1 MIETP
6 FTFLSVLTLIASS
19 LVYLEYKLKWKVFN
33 ILPSIVILY
42 FLVMAL
48 SSLGFFEKNSDI
60 DSLYSSIKTNLLPA
74 MIFLMLLQSDIRI
87 VFKLG
92 KKSLLTF
99 FLASFTISI
108 GFVITFF
115 IFHNQF
121 DSEAWKA
128 FGALSGSWLGGSAN
142 MMAIEEA
149 LNLEDSKLGYVLL
162 IDSIDY
168 AIWVMILLMVVPFS
182 NRFNRWSG
190 ADGILP
196 KIYEN
201 KNSNRK
207 ELNFQ
212 NCFLVFSLSLVVS
225 SISLNMASHLPTST
239 FFTKTAWSVLLATIF
254 GLLAGI
260 TPLNRESSAST
271 ISNIMLYMI
280 IALIASRAD
289 IFELTKAPIYIFSGF
304 VIIITHALLMIIFAK
319 IFKLDLF
326 SLGVA
331 SLANIGGVASAP
343 ILAGTYSKSLIPIG
357 ILMAMVG
364 YMVGTFIGLFNI

>member
-1 MIETP
+1 
-6 FTFLSVLTLIASS
+6 
-19 LVYLEYKLKWKVFN
+19 
-33 ILPSIVILY
+33 
-42 FLVMAL
+42 
-48 SSLGFFEKNSDI
+48 
-60 DSLYSSIKTNLLPA
+60 
-74 MIFLMLLQSDIRI
+74 
-87 VFKLG
+87 
-92 KKSLLTF
+92 
-99 FLASFTISI
+99 
-108 GFVITFF
+108 
-115 IFHNQF
+115 
-121 DSEAWKA
+121 
-128 FGALSGSWLGGSAN
+128 

-168 AIWVMILLMVVPFS
+168 AIWVMILLMIVPFS

-196 KIYEN
+196 KIYDN

-212 NCFLVFSLSLVVS
+212 NCFLVFSLSLVIS

-289 IFELTKAPIYIFSGF
+289 IFELTKHQYIYLWFCSHYYTCSTYGY
-304 VIIITHALLMIIFAK
+304 LCK
-319 IFKLDLF
+319 
-326 SLGVA
+326 
-331 SLANIGGVASAP
+331 NIS
-343 ILAGTYSKSLIPIG
+343 T
-357 ILMAMVG
+357 
-364 YMVGTFIGLFNI
+364 

>member
-121 DSEAWKA
+121 DSEVWKA

-142 MMAIEEA
+142 MLAIEEA

-196 KIYEN
+196 KIYDN

-225 SISLNMASHLPTST
+225 SISLNMVSYLPTST
-239 FFTKTAWSVLLATIF
+239 FFTKTVGVCFLLQ
-254 GLLAGI
+254 
-260 TPLNRESSAST
+260 
-271 ISNIMLYMI
+271 Y
-280 IALIASRAD
+280 
-289 IFELTKAPIYIFSGF
+289 
-304 VIIITHALLMIIFAK
+304 
-319 IFKLDLF
+319 LD
-326 SLGVA
+326 
-331 SLANIGGVASAP
+331 
-343 ILAGTYSKSLIPIG
+343 Y
-357 ILMAMVG
+357 
-364 YMVGTFIGLFNI
+364 